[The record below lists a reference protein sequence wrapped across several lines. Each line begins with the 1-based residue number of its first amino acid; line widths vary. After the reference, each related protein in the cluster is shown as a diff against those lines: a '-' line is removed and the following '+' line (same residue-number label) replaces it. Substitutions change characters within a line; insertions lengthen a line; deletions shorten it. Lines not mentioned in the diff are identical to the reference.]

1 MGVIFVARP
10 LDHEIARWLAGHGV
24 ACHAGETGRNPSA
37 TEVRAALGEI
47 ADVRYH
53 QSPGTGGAGW
63 QIDVMHR
70 TDPANGRW
78 TSIRSSAA
86 RDERAP
92 IAFHKGSAELIIEI
106 AYRLSARV
114 GPLVLIPDTGA
125 TPLPVWAGRSL
136 QETMTA
142 FETSLAV
149 ARDVR

>member
-1 MGVIFVARP
+1 MRVIFVARP

-24 ACHAGETGRNPSA
+24 ACPAGVTGRNPSA

-78 TSIRSSAA
+78 TSTATANSSPASCRKRLPPA
-86 RDERAP
+86 RRT
-92 IAFHKGSAELIIEI
+92 
-106 AYRLSARV
+106 Y
-114 GPLVLIPDTGA
+114 
-125 TPLPVWAGRSL
+125 
-136 QETMTA
+136 
-142 FETSLAV
+142 
-149 ARDVR
+149 